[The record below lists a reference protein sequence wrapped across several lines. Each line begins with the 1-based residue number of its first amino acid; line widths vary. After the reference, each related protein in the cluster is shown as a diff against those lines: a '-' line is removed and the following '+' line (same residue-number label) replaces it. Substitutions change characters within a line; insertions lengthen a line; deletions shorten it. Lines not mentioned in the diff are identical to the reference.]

1 MSREQSFILEE
12 YSTCWKRIAKD
23 LGLEAILF
31 YNVFFSKSIHR
42 AFTSRIEEGMGFNI
56 ECCKSPDLE
65 KLHLYIGKRTAW
77 RKKRLEGSLRWWS
90 GKGGERKIEIGATEC

>member
-1 MSREQSFILEE
+1 MEE

-65 KLHLYIGKRTAW
+65 KLHLYIGK
-77 RKKRLEGSLRWWS
+77 KDSLEKETTRGQPALVEVEKVVS
-90 GKGGERKIEIGATEC
+90 GK